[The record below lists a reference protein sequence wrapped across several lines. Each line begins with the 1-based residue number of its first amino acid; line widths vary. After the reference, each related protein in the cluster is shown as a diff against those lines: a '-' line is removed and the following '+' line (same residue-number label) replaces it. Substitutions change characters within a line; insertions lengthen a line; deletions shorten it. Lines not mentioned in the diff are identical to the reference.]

1 MSDLKVSKVYFADR
15 QAQKVCVI
23 ENSKV
28 SVIAGCGQE
37 GIANGSSRNATF
49 LQPTGVCVEQG
60 TLFVTNSVNGSV
72 RLITQTS
79 AMCKFLGQIQLPYRT
94 FGVHLK
100 GSPAE
105 HHSLDEVIKALE
117 GISQF
122 WTRSLA
128 DIQSYTEKRR
138 VVQGPE
144 GIISSKTIAS
154 NKIMLRSAKELKKT
168 INYISPEFVNHV
180 KPSSMLTI
188 AVEDLFSKM

>member
-1 MSDLKVSKVYFADR
+1 M
-15 QAQKVCVI
+15 I

-105 HHSLDEVIKALE
+105 HHSLDEVIKAFE

-122 WTRSLA
+122 WTRSPA
-128 DIQSYTEKRR
+128 DIQSYTGMRR
-138 VVQGPE
+138 VVQVSRSCYAQQRSLRRPS
-144 GIISSKTIAS
+144 ITSVRNSSTMS
-154 NKIMLRSAKELKKT
+154 NLHPCL
-168 INYISPEFVNHV
+168 P
-180 KPSSMLTI
+180 
-188 AVEDLFSKM
+188 